1 MEVNREWCPY
11 MHTRAR
17 AHTHTHTHKGVPSPV
32 LKLRGRH
39 LLGEASSQLSPRAG
53 IRSQPR
59 EGFGVDGMGASPEEE
74 RV

>member
-1 MEVNREWCPY
+1 MVPVY
-11 MHTRAR
+11 
-17 AHTHTHTHKGVPSPV
+17 AHTHTHTHTHTRGVPSPA
-32 LKLRGRH
+32 LKLRGQH